1 MDNQA
6 VMELR
11 YHEIDYEEG
20 PLILRIAHD
29 HHNDQLHKFQVLQQ
43 LGNHDGIEGQMSS
56 QFFLWG
62 YNQAVDVEHHRS
74 CSSWL

>member
-11 YHEIDYEEG
+11 FHENDYGEG

-43 LGNHDGIEGQMSS
+43 LGNHNGIEG
-56 QFFLWG
+56 
-62 YNQAVDVEHHRS
+62 
-74 CSSWL
+74 